1 MKRKYRYLLL
11 LLGFVAFFILSP
23 ILITLVR
30 GVWYHTDEGRFVETG
45 IFTIKSKPAGAEL
58 YINGRSYNDTPADVR
73 FLTAGEYEAELQL
86 ADYLPW
92 RKRFT
97 IKSGQVTLAEE
108 NDVPV
113 QLLKKTNTRE
123 LAQNVADVERI
134 NDNLWIAGNKY
145 FAQISGNTVTRFP
158 LASEL
163 VDNIASGNS
172 NRYIGI
178 AADGAFKIFDTSAQK
193 FTSLSLPTSNLKN
206 VFVTNNGVILLSHD
220 NTILFKSLDG
230 KQEKII
236 ATNSASFTVQGDL
249 LYILETSQIISLSLE
264 SLDKEPVLLADK
276 IDAFKNG
283 TLLVM
288 PHKEIFCL
296 LDNTLYQVGTP
307 NLTRLQN
314 EVTSAGLDTTSESLW
329 WQTGGAIYYYE
340 YGFNGPKLIT
350 RSQSPITAL
359 AFHPESRYLFYIQ
372 EQRLQATELQ
382 NESPNEYTLT
392 TVSDGRTLI
401 NDPNTDRLYILDGDR
416 LLSLDF

>member
-73 FLTAGEYEAELQL
+73 FLTAGQYEAELQL
-86 ADYLPW
+86 AGYLPW

-108 NDVPV
+108 NDIPV
-113 QLLKKTNTRE
+113 QLLKKTDARE
-123 LAQNVADVERI
+123 LAQNVTAIKRI
-134 NDNLWIAGNKY
+134 GDDLWIAGNKY
-145 FAQISGNTVTRFP
+145 LAQVSGNTVTRFP

-163 VDNIASGNS
+163 VDGITSGNS
-172 NRYIGI
+172 SRYIGI
-178 AADGAFKIFDTSAQK
+178 TADGAFKIFDTTTQK
-193 FTSLSLPTSNLKN
+193 FTSLSLPASNFKN
-206 VFVTNNGVILLSHD
+206 IFITNNGVILLSQD
-220 NTILFKSLDG
+220 NTILLTSLDG

-236 ATNSASFTVQGDL
+236 ASNSTSFTVQGDL
-249 LYILETSQIISLSLE
+249 LYILETSQIVSLGLE
-264 SLDKEPVLLADK
+264 SLDKEPVLLADN

-283 TLLVM
+283 KLLVM

-296 LDNTLYQVGTP
+296 LDNTLYQVGTK

-314 EVTSAGLDTTSESLW
+314 DVTSAGIDDISESLW
-329 WQTGGAIYYYE
+329 WQTGGAVYYYE

-359 AFHPESRYLFYIQ
+359 AFHPDSRYLFYIQ
-372 EQRLQATELQ
+372 EQRLQATELR
-382 NESPNEYTLT
+382 NESPNEYALT
-392 TVSDGRTLI
+392 TITNGRILL
-401 NDPNTDRLYILDGDR
+401 NDPNTDRLYVLDDDR
-416 LLSLDF
+416 LLSVDF